1 MKFICEGL
9 DLSEA
14 LLKVSKACAVRTTVP
29 ILECIKIS
37 AYNDGITLLASDG
50 ELSIKK
56 EIKADVM
63 EEGEICVP
71 GKTFTDFVNKLTGEN
86 VVFRTGESGLD
97 INYGENYTSLQIL
110 PASEFPAVNMDI
122 NEQNFI
128 IKNKVF
134 KNVIAKTVFCCA
146 TDDSR
151 PILKG
156 CLLDINEQELTVT
169 ALDGFRMAVV
179 KDKVVSGTGYL
190 HIVCPARTMNEIS
203 KMIVDDEG
211 DLTVYVQNGMMMV
224 KIDNTTIMSRLYQGE
239 FINYKNITPTEFTT
253 NVVVNKAE
261 LCESVERAGIMIR
274 GDKNN
279 LIIFEI
285 KNDGIHITSNS
296 EMGNVLEKVNCQ
308 LIGKELKIAMNSKYI
323 LESVK
328 AVNAEKIT
336 IGFNTAISPF
346 VLRSME
352 EDGSFYL
359 ILPVRAI

>member
-134 KNVIAKTVFCCA
+134 KNWK
-146 TDDSR
+146 R
-151 PILKG
+151 NKYKRK
-156 CLLDINEQELTVT
+156 
-169 ALDGFRMAVV
+169 FR
-179 KDKVVSGTGYL
+179 YL
-190 HIVCPARTMNEIS
+190 YFRT
-203 KMIVDDEG
+203 
-211 DLTVYVQNGMMMV
+211 
-224 KIDNTTIMSRLYQGE
+224 
-239 FINYKNITPTEFTT
+239 
-253 NVVVNKAE
+253 
-261 LCESVERAGIMIR
+261 
-274 GDKNN
+274 
-279 LIIFEI
+279 
-285 KNDGIHITSNS
+285 
-296 EMGNVLEKVNCQ
+296 
-308 LIGKELKIAMNSKYI
+308 
-323 LESVK
+323 
-328 AVNAEKIT
+328 
-336 IGFNTAISPF
+336 
-346 VLRSME
+346 
-352 EDGSFYL
+352 
-359 ILPVRAI
+359 